1 MRHEG
6 QKGKILILGPQKAG
20 KTTLS
25 RFLADYAEEHESA
38 KRGTKPKVD
47 KEKKMEFEFNT
58 PYMPTKGARIQEFE
72 SHELLDSDRG
82 KIIKDIE
89 IQLWDVSGDRNNILL
104 VGNFLI
110 SSTVTE
116 IYELKVGASSLL
128 RYEDCWPAIKEDAD
142 GVILVANPEEHNGKD
157 LQIWFTEFVEK
168 ENISLNRVMV
178 ILNEQGSKKTN
189 HEQISSFEI
198 LPKLRGV
205 HHSAHHFASESA
217 QMKVEVNDFMASVL
231 GIVAGEDDK
240 KSDDVHDEGVDEDDF

>member
-25 RFLADYAEEHESA
+25 RFLADYADEHESA

-82 KIIKDIE
+82 KIIKNIE
-89 IQLWDVSGDRNNILL
+89 IQLWDVSGDR
-104 VGNFLI
+104 
-110 SSTVTE
+110 
-116 IYELKVGASSLL
+116 K
-128 RYEDCWPAIKEDAD
+128 YEDCWPAIKEDAD

-231 GIVAGEDDK
+231 GIVAGEDEK
-240 KSDDVHDEGVDEDDF
+240 KSEDAHDEGVDEDDF